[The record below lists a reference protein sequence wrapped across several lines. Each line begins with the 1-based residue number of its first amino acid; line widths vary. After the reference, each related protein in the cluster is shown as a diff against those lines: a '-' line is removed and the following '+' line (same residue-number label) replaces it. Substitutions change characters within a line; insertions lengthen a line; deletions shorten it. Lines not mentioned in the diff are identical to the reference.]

1 MLGQSVNIDFC
12 IEMGDLLKHYHQSF
26 NRLEKLDTL
35 MPTVTAKHLNDIG
48 SLLLDEIA
56 LLQTLNQLVKTT
68 EYEKKLLE

>member
-1 MLGQSVNIDFC
+1 MDFC
-12 IEMGDLLKHYHQSF
+12 IEMGDLLKHHHQSF

-35 MPTVTAKHLNDIG
+35 MPTPTAQHLNDIR

-68 EYEKKLLE
+68 ENEKKLLE